1 MPAAS
6 ARPAGALL
14 IIFHCN
20 TLNITLF
27 FFFSVFKACE
37 GKAPAAY
44 SEMSALPFGV
54 FWGAEDGTDGKIIII
69 ICFLKL
75 NK

>member
-6 ARPAGALL
+6 ACPAGALL

-20 TLNITLF
+20 TLNITL

-69 ICFLKL
+69 IYFFKL